1 MTSPTLALEVLG
13 LDITPVRITLG
24 LFSGLVYGLLAVG
37 LVLVY
42 RASRFIN
49 FAHGAIGVFGAAV
62 VGVLAGKIGIPYWI
76 AFPIGLLSA
85 AAVAGLTEAGLIR
98 RLSDAPRVI
107 GMVVTLGLA
116 TFLSVLALVIN
127 QNNATGSTFP
137 KPTGFPSF
145 SLDGF
150 DVSSAYVAMVVLT
163 PFLFVALA
171 LFLKRSRYGLA
182 IRAAADNRD
191 AALLAGVAAPR
202 MVTLSWAL
210 AGAIAAFSATLVW
223 PTQGLQGIESLGPAL
238 LVKGLAGAAIAR
250 FTSITVAFLSSLALG
265 VLEAILLSAGVN
277 GLVDLVLFVVIAVA
291 LLVQPRLARR
301 DEDRGDWSRLAPA
314 PLPTAYDRVWLIRR
328 LDLLGYLAF
337 FGLAVAAVTFI
348 SNGQAT
354 LLAATV
360 GFAIVGL
367 SVGVV
372 TGLAGQLSLGQFA
385 FAGIGGAVSVQV
397 TDLAGNF
404 WVGMAAGCAAA
415 GLASVLV
422 GIPALRL
429 RGLAL
434 AVVTLSFALASTSFL
449 LRQPWLIGNGLEP
462 AQPVAGDI
470 SFGEPRNYYLLS
482 VGLLAF
488 ALFLARNL
496 RKRGPGRVLIAL
508 RDNEDAARALSVS
521 APGRKL
527 QTYAVA
533 GALAGLGGIV
543 TAHGL
548 TAIDI
553 AAFPVGDSINVVTSS
568 VVGGLGTL
576 IGPVLGSLYVKGVPA
591 LLSVGTILAALITL
605 SWLVLIVVAPSGF
618 GGLVHAVRRSVA
630 DVLARWSGIDP
641 VEARSADT
649 RGDDA
654 DRAIRTPSLERL
666 RERATRAPVL
676 VPSDTDVVLTVTG
689 LSKSYG
695 GVQAVR
701 GVDLSVR
708 RGEILGIIG
717 PNGAGK
723 TTVFEMVAG
732 FVAPDAGTVLLEG
745 RDVTSLSPERR
756 ARLGLVRSFQSAR
769 LFPTMTVLDTVA
781 VAQEGA
787 HPVHVVPAMLGL
799 GRSEKQRYAR
809 AAEMVELLGLTSLA
823 RRPVGELS
831 TGTRRMVELA
841 ASLALDPV
849 VLLLDEPAGGIA
861 QSEGDVLVELF
872 SGVRRELGTTL
883 VVIEHDLPLLF
894 RLADRLV
901 AMELGQEIAQGSP
914 EAVRNHPDVVRS
926 YLGGD
931 VAAVGRS
938 GSLDFAAADTVH
950 EAVSEAARA
959 ADVPADPNTPVGA

>member
-1 MTSPTLALEVLG
+1 MSAPTLALEVIG
-13 LDITPVRITLG
+13 LDITPVRIMLG

-62 VGVLAGKIGIPYWI
+62 VGLLAGKIGIPYWL
-76 AFPIGLLSA
+76 AFPVGLIAA

-98 RLSDAPRVI
+98 RLSGAPRVI

-116 TFLSVLALVIN
+116 TFLSVLALLIN
-127 QNNATGSTFP
+127 QNNATGATFP
-137 KPTGFPSF
+137 KPAFFPSF

-150 DVSSAYVAMVVLT
+150 DVSSAYVAMVALT
-163 PFLFVALA
+163 PVLFIALA

-223 PTQGLQGIESLGPAL
+223 PTQGLQGIEALGPAL

-265 VLEAILLSAGVN
+265 VLEAILLSAGIN
-277 GLVDLVLFVVIAVA
+277 GLVDLTLFIVIAVA
-291 LLVQPRLARR
+291 LLLQPRLARR
-301 DEDRGDWSRLAPA
+301 DEDRGDWSRLAPP
-314 PLPTAYDRVWLIRR
+314 PLPSAYDRVWAIRR
-328 LDLLGYLAF
+328 LDGVGILLFFALAI
-337 FGLAVAAVTFI
+337 GAVLFI
-348 SNGQAT
+348 SNGQAS

-372 TGLAGQLSLGQFA
+372 TGMAGQLSLGQFA

-404 WVGMAAGCAAA
+404 WVGLAAGCAAA
-415 GLASVLV
+415 GLASMLV

-434 AVVTLSFALASTSFL
+434 AVVTLAFALASTQFL

-482 VGLLAF
+482 LGLLAA
-488 ALFLARNL
+488 ALFVSRNL

-521 APGRKL
+521 APRRKL

-533 GALAGLGGIV
+533 GAIAGLGGIV

-548 TAIDI
+548 TAVDI

-576 IGPVLGSLYVKGVPA
+576 FGPVLGSLYVKGVPA
-591 LLSVGTILAALITL
+591 LLALGTILAAVVTL
-605 SWLVLIVVAPSGF
+605 SWLVLIVVAPAGF
-618 GGLVHAVRRSVA
+618 GGVVHSVRRVIA
-630 DVLARWSGIDP
+630 DTLARWSGIDP
-641 VEARSADT
+641 AEARAADASS
-649 RGDDA
+649 DD
-654 DRAIRTPSLERL
+654 DRAIRTPALEHL
-666 RERATRAPVL
+666 RERATREPVA
-676 VPSDTDVVLTVTG
+676 VPSDADLVLTVRG

-732 FVAPDAGTVLLEG
+732 FVKPDTGTVALEG
-745 RDVTSLSPERR
+745 RDITSLSPERR
-756 ARLGLVRSFQSAR
+756 ARLGLVRSFQAAR

-781 VAQEGA
+781 VAQEGS
-787 HPVHVVPAMLGL
+787 HPVRIVPAMVGL
-799 GRSEKQRYAR
+799 GRSEKKRYAR
-809 AAEMVELLGLTSLA
+809 AADMVELLGLTSLA

-841 ASLALDPV
+841 ASLALDPT

-901 AMELGQEIAQGSP
+901 AMELGAEIAQGSP

-926 YLGGD
+926 YLGGE
-931 VAAVGRS
+931 VAAVERS
-938 GSLDFAAADTVH
+938 GSLDFTAA
-950 EAVSEAARA
+950 
-959 ADVPADPNTPVGA
+959 VPAQSVQPLDTTPV

>member
-1 MTSPTLALEVLG
+1 MTSSTLALEVIG
-13 LDITPVRITLG
+13 LDITPIRIVLG

-62 VGVLAGKIGIPYWI
+62 VGLLAGKIGVPYWI
-76 AFPIGLLSA
+76 AFPIGLIA
-85 AAVAGLTEAGLIR
+85 AGAVAALTEAGLIR
-98 RLSDAPRVI
+98 RLNDAPRVI
-107 GMVVTLGLA
+107 GTVVTLGLA
-116 TFLSVLALVIN
+116 TFLSIMALLIN
-127 QNNATGSTFP
+127 QNNATGATFP
-137 KPTGFPSF
+137 KPPGIPSF

-150 DVSSAYVAMVVLT
+150 DVSSAYVAMVLLT
-163 PFLFVALA
+163 PVLFLSLA

-202 MVTLSWAL
+202 MVTLSWII
-210 AGAIAAFSATLVW
+210 AGMIAAFSATLVW
-223 PTQGLQGIESLGPAL
+223 PTQGLQGVEALGPAL
-238 LVKGLAGAAIAR
+238 LVKGLAGASIAR

-265 VLEAILLSAGVN
+265 VLEAILLSAGIN

-291 LLVQPRLARR
+291 LLLQPRLARR
-301 DEDRGDWSRLAPA
+301 DEDRGDWSRLAPP
-314 PLPTAYDRVWLIRR
+314 PLPSAYDRVWAIRR
-328 LDLLGYLAF
+328 LDLVGYVVF
-337 FGLAVAAVTFI
+337 FGIAIGAVRFI
-348 SNGQAT
+348 RNGQAT
-354 LLAATV
+354 LLAGVV

-372 TGLAGQLSLGQFA
+372 TGMAGQLSLGQFA
-385 FAGIGGAVSVQV
+385 FAGIGAAVSVQV
-397 TDLAGNF
+397 TDLASNF
-404 WVGMAAGCAAA
+404 WVGLAAGCAAA
-415 GLASVLV
+415 GLASALV

-434 AVVTLSFALASTSFL
+434 AVVTLSFALATTQFL
-449 LRQPWLIGNGLEP
+449 LRQSWLIGDGLEP

-482 VGLLAF
+482 VGLLAI
-488 ALFLARNL
+488 ALLIARNL
-496 RKRGPGRVLIAL
+496 RRRGPGRVLIAL
-508 RDNEDAARALSVS
+508 RDNEDAARALAVPASR
-521 APGRKL
+521 RKL

-533 GALAGLGGIV
+533 GAIAGLGGII

-548 TAIDI
+548 TSVDI
-553 AAFPVGDSINVVTSS
+553 AAFPVTDSINVVTSS

-576 IGPVLGSLYVKGVPA
+576 FGPVLGALYVKGVPSLLA
-591 LLSVGTILAALITL
+591 LGTIMAALITL

-618 GGLVHAVRRSVA
+618 GGLVHVVRRAVA

-641 VEARSADT
+641 DAARAADAVS
-649 RGDDA
+649 DE
-654 DRAIRTPSLERL
+654 DRAIRTPALESLRA
-666 RERATRAPVL
+666 RATRSPVEH
-676 VPSDTDVVLTVTG
+676 PSDDDLVLSVTG
-689 LSKSYG
+689 LTKSYG

-701 GVDLSVR
+701 GVDLAVR

-732 FVAPDAGTVLLEG
+732 FVTPDAGQVRL
-745 RDVTSLSPERR
+745 DDHDITSMSPEKR
-756 ARLGLVRSFQSAR
+756 ARLGLVRSFQAAR
-769 LFPTMTVLDTVA
+769 LFPTMSVLDTVA
-781 VAQEGA
+781 IAQEGS
-787 HPVHVVPAMLGL
+787 HPVRLVPAMLGV

-809 AAEMVELLGLTSLA
+809 AAEMVDLLGLTSIA

-841 ASLALDPV
+841 ASLALDPT

-901 AMELGQEIAQGSP
+901 AMELGQVIAQGSP

-931 VAAVGRS
+931 MAAVERS
-938 GSLDFAAADTVH
+938 GSLDFAAA
-950 EAVSEAARA
+950 
-959 ADVPADPNTPVGA
+959 PATAPGDAGDGRTPVGV